1 MEGISL
7 RFRRKNDNSFCFTDR
22 AMMYWGSKEL
32 ILRVWNDHNGSSKSL
47 YKKIQ
52 KKEQKLCV
60 GVKLKDV

>member
-1 MEGISL
+1 
-7 RFRRKNDNSFCFTDR
+7 
-22 AMMYWGSKEL
+22 MYWGSKEL